1 MKIPDKLYDTLKWI
15 AVIVIPALVVLIKT
29 VFPAWHIPH
38 AEEISTTVAAVGLF
52 LGAIIGVSTIKYNK
66 QKSIDDYDVFDDL
79 NENED
84 DDDDTV

>member
-15 AVIVIPALVVLIKT
+15 AVIVIPALVILIKT

-52 LGAIIGVSTIKYNK
+52 LGAIIGVSTVSYNK
-66 QKSIDDYDVFDDL
+66 QKGIDDYDVFDDL
-79 NENED
+79 NESED

>member
-52 LGAIIGVSTIKYNK
+52 LGAIIGVSTVSYNK
-66 QKSIDDYDVFDDL
+66 TKNIDDYDVFDDL
-79 NENED
+79 NESED

>member
-52 LGAIIGVSTIKYNK
+52 LGAIIGVSTVSYNK
-66 QKSIDDYDVFDDL
+66 TKN
-79 NENED
+79 NESED

>member
-29 VFPAWHIPH
+29 VFPVWHIPC
-38 AEEISTTVAAVGLF
+38 ADAISTTVAAVGLF

-79 NENED
+79 NESED